1 MLPTAWIAPLLL
13 SAGPLDAFPAMV
25 QTALTA
31 WQVPGAAVT
40 IVRGDEVL
48 LSQGVGVRDLT
59 QNQPVD
65 PSTVFAI
72 ASLTKGFTGV
82 LLARAVISGAITWDE
97 PVAKVLPSFQVLDPE
112 LSRTLSVRD
121 LTSHRTGLSE
131 VSDAL
136 WYRSGRTRAE
146 ILDAL
151 RQLPA
156 TAPPRTGYNYL
167 NVTYLVL
174 GELLERI
181 GRVPWSVQVQ
191 KQLLIPA
198 DMRSTYVDARSCSSA
213 RNRATPHRDDGGR
226 ATPVEWL
233 DADNIAPAAALC
245 STATDL
251 GKWMQ
256 YLLGPKVD
264 DRLRAEIFTPGNL
277 IPVTDY
283 ARQVY
288 PGLHTQAYGAGW
300 VLQHHQGRFVAW
312 NTGGLDGV
320 TATILLVPDER
331 IGVAVLTNG
340 PRTSLPEALAFQGL
354 DLLTGAPPRDWSAER
369 LALSMAGRAR
379 QARAIEARAEAQ
391 IKDTHPSLPLAAYQG
406 SYEQPLLGRIELRLE
421 GSSLVASLR
430 GWVGDVRHYH
440 YDSFEIVWRQTTL
453 GTTLAT
459 FNLDS
464 SGAPS
469 TLELEDYGRFN
480 RRVSSPKGS

>member
-1 MLPTAWIAPLLL
+1 MLLSSLWIAPLLVG
-13 SAGPLDAFPAMV
+13 AGPLDDYPATV
-25 QTALTA
+25 QAALAA

-48 LSQGVGVRDLT
+48 LSRGIGVRDVT
-59 QNQPVD
+59 QKQPVD
-65 PSTVFAI
+65 PNTVFAI

-82 LLARAVISGAITWDE
+82 LLARAVISGAIAWDE
-97 PVAKVLPSFQVLDPE
+97 PLARYLPTFQVLDPE

-136 WYRSGRTRAE
+136 WYQSGRTRAE
-146 ILDAL
+146 ILEAL

-156 TAPPRTGYNYL
+156 TMPPRTGYNYL

-191 KQLLIPA
+191 KQLLQPA
-198 DMRSTYVDARSCSSA
+198 DMRSTFVDARSCRGA
-213 RNRATPHRDDGGR
+213 RNRATPHRDDEGR
-226 ATPVEWL
+226 ATPVEWE

-256 YLLGPKVD
+256 YLMGPQVEA
-264 DRLRAEIFTPGNL
+264 RLRQEIFSPGNL

-283 ARQVY
+283 ARKVY
-288 PGLHTQAYGAGW
+288 PGLHLQAYGAGW

-320 TATILLVPDER
+320 TATIVLVPDER
-331 IGVAVLTNG
+331 IGIAVLTNG
-340 PRTSLPEALAFQGL
+340 PRTSLPEALAFQAL
-354 DLLTGAPPRDWSAER
+354 DLLTGAPPRDWSGER
-369 LALSMAGRAR
+369 LALSLAGRERQAQAI
-379 QARAIEARAEAQ
+379 QARAAARV
-391 IKDTHPSLPLAAYQG
+391 KDTHPALPLAAYQG

-421 GSSLVASLR
+421 GPSLVAALR
-430 GWVGDVRHYH
+430 GWVGEVRHYH
-440 YDSFEIVWRQTTL
+440 YDTFEIVWRQSTL
-453 GTTLAT
+453 GTTRAT
-459 FNLDS
+459 FSLDP
-464 SGAPS
+464 SGAPT
-469 TLELEDYGRFN
+469 TLELEDYGRFT
-480 RRVSSPKGS
+480 RRVSSR